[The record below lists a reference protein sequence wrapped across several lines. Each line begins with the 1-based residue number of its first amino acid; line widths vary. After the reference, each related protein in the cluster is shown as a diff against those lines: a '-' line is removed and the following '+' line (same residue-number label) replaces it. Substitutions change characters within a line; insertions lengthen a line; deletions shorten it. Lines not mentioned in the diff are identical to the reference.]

1 MLFFFICRS
10 SLADRV
16 ARNQESSYT
25 VTGSL
30 GNRQMTFS
38 TKPETKDD
46 RAQAFQARKHREDRK
61 RVIRPTTSLRL
72 KKYVSKQ

>member
-1 MLFFFICRS
+1 M
-10 SLADRV
+10 ADRV
-16 ARNQESSYT
+16 AKTENTKYKI
-25 VTGSL
+25 TGSETGG

-38 TKPETKDD
+38 TKPVEKDA
-46 RAQAFQARKHREDRK
+46 RQREVQLRKHREERK